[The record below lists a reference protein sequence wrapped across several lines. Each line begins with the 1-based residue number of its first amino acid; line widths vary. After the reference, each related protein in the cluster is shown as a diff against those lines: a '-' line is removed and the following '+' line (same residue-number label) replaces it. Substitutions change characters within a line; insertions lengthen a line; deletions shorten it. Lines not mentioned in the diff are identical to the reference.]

1 MPRKE
6 NNAGSIWRRWD
17 PHIHTPGTVL
27 NDQFGDEEAWEDFL
41 QRIEESNPLIEVL
54 GITDYYSLDNYEKAG
69 TFKDAGRIAGVK
81 LLFPNVELRY
91 AVGTAKGAPSVFIHS
106 H

>member
-54 GITDYYSLDNYEKAG
+54 GITD
-69 TFKDAGRIAGVK
+69 
-81 LLFPNVELRY
+81 
-91 AVGTAKGAPSVFIHS
+91 
-106 H
+106 